1 MEEHSRYGH
10 VEKQVSIPP
19 AMRNF
24 ITIPASLLLST
35 SSVIAQLPTMDLT
48 MVENGNGQLEV
59 RARPDDDFGGL
70 FAALTFTIRWD
81 SAAGV
86 ALDTAVLH
94 PAAMDYMPVSSQ
106 APVYYSGGYAYRV
119 YNGFAF
125 SPIVASGPAF
135 LAHHEY
141 PLCTIDILLPGTPF
155 ELINDAWTSANNTD
169 YFVSLNGTDKTGVY
183 YLSPTPT
190 IDIRASNNG
199 AGTVDVF
206 VRPNNNFFG
215 TVNQLDLTLR
225 WPATGGATAGAVVQT
240 APESMYLPVQK
251 SGPETTD
258 AGYVYQRFT
267 GGSSTSLAAAAAGCG
282 WVAGEDRLI
291 MSIPINTTAVVEVA
305 NDGWTNQNDGDY
317 FVQLDGH
324 AATGQALGGTLATGG
339 QLMPEGTGHVSISAS
354 GSAIMLV
361 SSEQATGVMELYT
374 TDGRLVHSSTVQ
386 LVNGTWM
393 SEELLHKGAYLVSLM
408 IGDRRF
414 SRAVALLGR

>member
-1 MEEHSRYGH
+1 M
-10 VEKQVSIPP
+10 
-19 AMRNF
+19 
-24 ITIPASLLLST
+24 IPASLLLST
-35 SSVIAQLPTMDLT
+35 SSVVAQLPTMDLT

-86 ALDTAVLH
+86 ALDTAVRH

-125 SPIVASGPAF
+125 SPIVASASAF
-135 LAHHEY
+135 IAHHEY
-141 PLCTIDILLPGTPF
+141 PLCTIDILVPGTPF

-169 YFVSLNGTDKTGVY
+169 FFVSLNGTDKTGVY

-206 VRPNNNFFG
+206 VRPDNNFFG
-215 TVNQLDLTLR
+215 TVNQLDFTLR
-225 WPATGGATAGAVVQT
+225 WPASGGATGGAVVQT
-240 APESMYLPVQK
+240 APENIYLPVQK

-282 WVAGEDRLI
+282 WMAGEDRLI
-291 MSIPINTTAVVEVA
+291 MSIPINTTALVEVV
-305 NDGWTNQNDGDY
+305 NDAWTNQNDGDY
-317 FVQLDGH
+317 FVQLDGND
-324 AATGQALGGTLATGG
+324 ATGQALGGTLAIDGTDM
-339 QLMPEGTGHVSISAS
+339 QDGTGPVSISAT
-354 GSAIMLV
+354 GGAILIA
-361 SSEQATGVMELYT
+361 SPEQSTCRVELYT
-374 TDGRLVHSSTVQ
+374 TDGRLLRSAIVQ
-386 LVNGTWM
+386 LGNGAWM
-393 SEELLHKGAYLVSLM
+393 SDGHLSEGAYVVHLL
-408 IGDRRF
+408 IGDRRV
-414 SRAVALLGR
+414 SRLVALSGR

>member
-1 MEEHSRYGH
+1 MGTLKGR
-10 VEKQVSIPP
+10 VSIPP
-19 AMRNF
+19 SMRNV

-35 SSVIAQLPTMDLT
+35 SSVVAQLPTMDLT

-86 ALDTAVLH
+86 ALDTAVRH

-106 APVYYSGGYAYRV
+106 APVYYSGGFAYRV

-141 PLCTIDILLPGTPF
+141 PLCTIDILVPGTPF
-155 ELINDAWTSANNTD
+155 ELINDAWTSVNNTD
-169 YFVSLNGTDKTGVY
+169 FFVSLNGTDKTGVY

-206 VRPNNNFFG
+206 VRPDNNFFG
-215 TVNQLDLTLR
+215 TVNQMDFTLR
-225 WPATGGATAGAVVQT
+225 WPATGGATGGAVVQT
-240 APESMYLPVQK
+240 APENIYLPVQK

-267 GGSSTSLAAAAAGCG
+267 GGSNTSLAAAAAGCG
-282 WVAGEDRLI
+282 WMAGEDRLI
-291 MSIPINTTAVVEVA
+291 MSIPINTTAVVEVV

-317 FVQLDGH
+317 FVQLDGND
-324 AATGQALGGTLATGG
+324 ATGQALGGTLATGG
-339 QLMPEGTGHVSISAS
+339 TDMQDATGPVSISAS
-354 GSAIMLV
+354 GGGIMIA
-361 SSEQATGVMELYT
+361 SPEQSTGRVELYT
-374 TDGRLVHSSTVQ
+374 TDGRMVRSATVQ
-386 LVNGTWM
+386 LGNGAWM
-393 SEELLHKGAYLVSLM
+393 SDGHLSEGAYLVHLM
-408 IGDRRF
+408 IGDRRV
-414 SRAVALLGR
+414 SRMVALSGR